1 MKERYLQHLDITI
14 IMKNIKN
21 MDIDRKPDKIILNGV
36 EGEAFIPESVKKTLK
51 KKGNVFIF
59 GS

>member
-1 MKERYLQHLDITI
+1 
-14 IMKNIKN
+14 MKNIKN
-21 MDIDRKPDKIILNGV
+21 MDIGRKPDKIILNGV